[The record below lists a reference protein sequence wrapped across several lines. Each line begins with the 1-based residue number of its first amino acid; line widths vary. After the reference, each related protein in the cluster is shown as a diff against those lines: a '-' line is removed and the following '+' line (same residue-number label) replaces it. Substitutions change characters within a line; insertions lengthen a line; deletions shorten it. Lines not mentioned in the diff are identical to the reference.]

1 MPKSK
6 KLALNSDQPKF
17 DKQWWSLNCSLS
29 SILLAVQI
37 FCARQLKQ
45 VALGTGQ
52 EFSGSFNFCAPN
64 ERLLFV
70 IYFLY
75 RGSSTSTHSDAI
87 IDKSNIYGR
96 RPFHLLQNSVKYYQ
110 PTNNLSYFVLFSR

>member
-1 MPKSK
+1 MPKNK
-6 KLALNSDQPKF
+6 KLALNSGIQTNQIYKNDDEVWIPR
-17 DKQWWSLNCSLS
+17 LP

-87 IDKSNIYGR
+87 IDKSA
-96 RPFHLLQNSVKYYQ
+96 
-110 PTNNLSYFVLFSR
+110 